1 MNVAEMK
8 ANKLLQGRW
17 VVKDLNADPKLPS
30 LPALFAGELAS
41 PQARTAGG
49 EAEEILDSSV
59 CVVSI
64 DYLTSPVQIL
74 RSVLSNTKPGGSIHL
89 VISNRC
95 FPTKAVSRWLRIDE
109 DERLDMV
116 GDYLHFAR
124 WRDIEIVTLSDGKL
138 EVEEGE
144 GQAPTT
150 QQGGLAALMKMM
162 GMSGGRCDPLWV
174 VRARKG
180 EGGGGGATASIP

>member
-1 MNVAEMK
+1 
-8 ANKLLQGRW
+8 
-17 VVKDLNADPKLPS
+17 
-30 LPALFAGELAS
+30 
-41 PQARTAGG
+41 
-49 EAEEILDSSV
+49 
-59 CVVSI
+59 
-64 DYLTSPVQIL
+64 
-74 RSVLSNTKPGGSIHL
+74 
-89 VISNRC
+89 
-95 FPTKAVSRWLRIDE
+95 
-109 DERLDMV
+109 
-116 GDYLHFAR
+116 
-124 WRDIEIVTLSDGKL
+124 L